1 MKVAVQNQAKGISTG
16 IAGTSVLGEVLACPS
31 ASDLNGIHALLL
43 DCTDVV
49 RIDRIRARD
58 GIDSTLASQD
68 MLCWAAWLRMHASDP
83 QWRQDVIRSQGEPGM
98 EWERWTSWMKGDAR
112 WKVSVL
118 DNSFL
123 SVEQTTSALVGWA
136 NEHPINQAWCSP
148 LDRRDCLGGCS
159 GQSCLSRITMAIY
172 TQAVSAGKESDA
184 SGRHFDMVWGLEQV
198 HSQCTVL
205 HRQSNSFVTVKSR

>member
-1 MKVAVQNQAKGISTG
+1 MLFLVMGASGSGKSSCLNGLRQNRPDVDWRDFDDVLEHPSSTSGRQRTTEYWLKVAVQNQAKGISTG

-148 LDRRDCLGGCS
+148 LYRR
-159 GQSCLSRITMAIY
+159 
-172 TQAVSAGKESDA
+172 
-184 SGRHFDMVWGLEQV
+184 
-198 HSQCTVL
+198 TV
-205 HRQSNSFVTVKSR
+205 